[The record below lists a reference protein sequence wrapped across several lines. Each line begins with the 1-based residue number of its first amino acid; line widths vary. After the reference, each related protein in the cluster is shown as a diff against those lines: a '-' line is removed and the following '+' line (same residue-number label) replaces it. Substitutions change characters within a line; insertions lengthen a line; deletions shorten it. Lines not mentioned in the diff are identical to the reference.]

1 MTGGVVIAAP
11 SSGSGKTVITLAL
24 LRALRAAG
32 IEVGSLKIGPDYIDP
47 GFHRVASGAECRNY
61 DPWAMRLAT
70 LESQRDCV
78 AGQVDLIVAEGVT
91 GLFDGAADGTGST
104 ADAANQLGWPILL
117 VVDVKGQGASAAA
130 LVEGFAHH
138 RKDTKIAG
146 VIFNRVGSERHRAM
160 LATAM
165 ASTGIPILAMVPRDA
180 VFDLPDRH
188 LGLVQAAELSGLD
201 RQIDE
206 AAALISAEIDL
217 TALADLAGPVTASML
232 NHAAPPVPPPGQRVA
247 VAADDAFSFAYPHIL
262 DGWRDAGTE
271 ISTFSPLADQAPDT
285 RADAVYLPGGYP
297 ELHAGLLAGN
307 RHFMDGIRGAPA
319 SWISQADAR
328 RGLLSR
334 HARRGLSR
342 SRISLFVANRGRAG
356 FRPVYGGGCDGRR
369 LAAGRVPAG
378 QCDGCLHTSDRSR
391 ALTQHGFASDFT
403 PDFNSGHS
411 QAGQMPR
418 RYRAGQSVAR
428 SDARQTVE
436 PECRLVQAFDTAW
449 RIRCARP
456 ARKDRSS
463 R

>member
-307 RHFMDGIRGAPA
+307 RHFMDGIRGAT
-319 SWISQADAR
+319 IYGECGGYMGLG
-328 RGLLSR
+328 RGLIDRDGKRFEMAGLLPVETSFAAPR
-334 HARRGLSR
+334 LHLGYRKLTLGEDCFLGMPGEDYRGHEFHYS
-342 SRISLFVANRGRAG
+342 SQTGVEPVSALFTAVDATG
-356 FRPVYGGGCDGRR
+356 
-369 LAAGRVPAG
+369 AALPPAG
-378 QCDGCLHTSDRSR
+378 CRQGNVMGAYIHLIDR
-391 ALTQHGFASDFT
+391 
-403 PDFNSGHS
+403 
-411 QAGQMPR
+411 
-418 RYRAGQSVAR
+418 AR
-428 SDARQTVE
+428 
-436 PECRLVQAFDTAW
+436 
-449 RIRCARP
+449 
-456 ARKDRSS
+456 
-463 R
+463 